1 MQNNPHQEIRTD
13 YMVNDVFTPTAANQ
27 LARSIPFD
35 FVITPEMVT
44 AYMLKHPGQ
53 SVLDI
58 GALIASKIDGSDDAT
73 WGSPVQAPVRI
84 FINAPYTPS
93 IQFDFSGRLI
103 RATETGAPILDCSG
117 FKVSGNWDATVTK
130 DMVYVYSAYPY
141 RVVVPVPGVNF
152 VSTPATYVSFQ
163 YGNPANPG
171 VIKVGAYATELN
183 ASVYDLANR
192 DDIQIICEQVI
203 QGHPLTISPSE
214 GHIESGYRP
223 AVVLANWTSGAAS
236 TVLEYSLARED
247 TVKYGLYQQIEASI
261 ALGTK
266 PVIIENNT
274 DFVAR
279 YTLSK
284 QAATFFEFTN
294 ASLGRSIVLTEL
306 GAIQR
311 KGVVGTS
318 TSGKVIITDLYPD
331 TVPHVTKT
339 QDVGRV
345 STGMYAPG
353 SYDWQKLLIYRED
366 TATMSTVAEDIGH
379 TGDTTWFYSTV
390 PFVFDF
396 KTAHT
401 LDWYFWY
408 AISDYEYA
416 EDASEPTIGWYKNPR
431 TSLYINSDTLLEG
444 TVYEINMHNVRLP
457 IGVSKIGTAESD
469 YNEQISPIDRDALT
483 PLGDRPRIYFANSAG
498 VQPNIRYWGDTTLGG
513 RAVGSDPYGVYP
525 AFYAPYTVNDY
536 VEYASNAATLF
547 NSPLCDLAVAK
558 VQFVKLNG
566 AIYIMSY

>member
-13 YMVNDVFTPTAANQ
+13 YMASDVFTPTAANQ

-35 FVITPEMVT
+35 FVITSEMVT
-44 AYMLKHPGQ
+44 AYMLQHPGQ

-73 WGSPVQAPVRI
+73 WDSPMQAPARI
-84 FINAPYTPS
+84 FINVPYTPS
-93 IQFDFSGRLI
+93 ILFDFSGRLI
-103 RATETGAPILDCSG
+103 RSTETGAPILDCSG

-141 RVVVPVPGVNF
+141 RVIVPVAGVNF
-152 VSTPATYVSFQ
+152 VSTPTTYVSFQ
-163 YGNPANPG
+163 YGSPANPG
-171 VIKVGAYATELN
+171 VIKVGAYATELD
-183 ASVYDLANR
+183 ASDYALADR

-203 QGHPLTISPSE
+203 QGPPFTISPTE
-214 GHIESGYRP
+214 GHVGSGYRP
-223 AVVLANWTSGAAS
+223 ALVMANWTSGAAS
-236 TVLEYSLARED
+236 TVLEYSVARED
-247 TVKYGLYQQIEASI
+247 IVKYGLYQQIEASI

-274 DFVAR
+274 DFLAR

-294 ASLGRSIVLTEL
+294 ASLGHSIVLTAL

-318 TSGKVIITDLYPD
+318 TSGKVIITDLYPN

-345 STGMYAPG
+345 STGMYVPG

-366 TATMSTVAEDIGH
+366 TATMGTVAEDIGGIGE
-379 TGDTTWFYSTV
+379 TAWFYEAK
-390 PFVFDF
+390 PFDF
-396 KTAHT
+396 KAAHT
-401 LDWYFWY
+401 LDWSFWY
-408 AISDYEYA
+408 AISDYEYT
-416 EDASEPTIGWYKNPR
+416 EGASEPTIGWYRNPR
-431 TSLYINSDTLLEG
+431 TELFINSDTLREG
-444 TVYEINMHNVRLP
+444 TVYEINIHNVRLP

-469 YNEQISPIDRDALT
+469 YNVQISPIDRDDLE
-483 PLGDRPRIYFANSAG
+483 PLGPRPIVFFVNSEGAATN
-498 VQPNIRYWGDTTLGG
+498 VRYWGDTTLGG
-513 RAVGSDPYGVYP
+513 RAAGSIPHGVYV
-525 AFYAPYTVNDY
+525 AFYAPYTMNDY
-536 VEYASNAATLF
+536 MEHASKADTLF

>member
-13 YMVNDVFTPTAANQ
+13 YMVNDVLTPTAANQ

-35 FVITPEMVT
+35 FVITSVMVT
-44 AYMLKHPGQ
+44 AYMLKHPGLT
-53 SVLDI
+53 VLDI
-58 GALIASKIDGSDDAT
+58 GDLIASKIDGSDDAT
-73 WGSPVQAPVRI
+73 WDSPVQAPVRI
-84 FINAPYTPS
+84 FINVPYTPS
-93 IQFDFSGRLI
+93 ILFDFSRRLI
-103 RATETGAPILDCSG
+103 QPTGTGAPILDCSG

-141 RVVVPVPGVNF
+141 RVVIPVAGVNF
-152 VSTPATYVSFQ
+152 VSTPTTYVSFQ
-163 YGNPANPG
+163 YGSPAHSG
-171 VIKVGAYATELN
+171 VIKVGAYATELDAIAYN
-183 ASVYDLANR
+183 QDNR

-203 QGHPLTISPSE
+203 QGHPFTISPSE
-214 GHIESGYRP
+214 GHIEAGYRP
-223 AVVLANWTSGAAS
+223 AVVMANWTSGAAS

-261 ALGTK
+261 AMGTK
-266 PVIIENNT
+266 PVIVENNT
-274 DFVAR
+274 DFLAR

-294 ASLGRSIVLTEL
+294 AALGHSIVLTEL

-311 KGVVGTS
+311 KGVVSTS

-331 TVPHVTKT
+331 SVPHVTKT

-345 STGMYAPG
+345 STGMYAAG
-353 SYDWQKLLIYRED
+353 YDWQKLLIYRED

-379 TGDTTWFYSTV
+379 ISDTQWFYGGK
-390 PFVFDF
+390 PFDF
-396 KTAHT
+396 KSAHT
-401 LDWYFWY
+401 LDWFFWY

-416 EDASEPTIGWYKNPR
+416 EGASEPTIGWYENSR
-431 TSLYINSDTLLEG
+431 LSLFINSDTLREG

-469 YNEQISPIDRDALT
+469 YNVQISPIDRDLIA
-483 PLGDRPRIYFANSAG
+483 PLGTRPYVYFVDSTG
-498 VQPNIRYWGDTTLGG
+498 VHPNIRYWGDTTLGG
-513 RAVGSDPYGVYP
+513 KAAGSFPSGVYA

-536 VEYASNAATLF
+536 TKYASEADTLF

-558 VQFVKLNG
+558 VTFVKLNG
-566 AIYIMSY
+566 TIYIMSY

>member
-35 FVITPEMVT
+35 FVITSEMVT
-44 AYMLKHPGQ
+44 AYMLQHPGQ

-73 WGSPVQAPVRI
+73 WDSPVQAPVRI

-141 RVVVPVPGVNF
+141 RVIIPVAGVNF

-163 YGNPANPG
+163 YGSPVNRG
-171 VIKVGAYATELN
+171 VIKVGAYATERDAN
-183 ASVYDLANR
+183 AYDLGER
-192 DDIQIICEQVI
+192 DNIQIICEQVI
-203 QGHPLTISPSE
+203 QGHPFTISPSE

-223 AVVLANWTSGAAS
+223 ALVMANWTSGAAS
-236 TVLEYSLARED
+236 TVLEYSLAKED

-261 ALGTK
+261 ALGTQ
-266 PVIIENNT
+266 PVISENNE

-284 QAATFFEFTN
+284 QATTFFEFTN
-294 ASLGRSIVLTEL
+294 AALGRSIVLTAL

-339 QDVGRV
+339 ETIGRV

-366 TATMSTVAEDIGH
+366 TATMSTVAEDIGQISE
-379 TGDTTWFYSTV
+379 TSWFY
-390 PFVFDF
+390 PAKPFDF
-396 KTAHT
+396 KSAHT

-416 EDASEPTIGWYKNPR
+416 EGASEPTIGWYTNRR
-431 TSLYINSDTLLEG
+431 TDLFINSDTLQEG

-469 YNEQISPIDRDALT
+469 YNVQISPIDRDVLE
-483 PLGDRPRIYFANSAG
+483 PLGYRPYVYFVNSSS
-498 VQPNIRYWGDTTLGG
+498 VSPNIRYWGDTTLGG
-513 RAVGSDPYGVYP
+513 KASGSFPYGVYA

-536 VEYASNAATLF
+536 TKYASTADTRF
-547 NSPLCDLAVAK
+547 SSPLCDLAVAK
-558 VQFVKLNG
+558 VQFVKLSG

>member
-13 YMVNDVFTPTAANQ
+13 YMVSDVFTPTAANQ

-35 FVITPEMVT
+35 FVITSEMVV

-53 SVLDI
+53 TVLDI

-73 WGSPVQAPVRI
+73 WDSPVQAPVRI
-84 FINAPYTPS
+84 FINVPYTPS
-93 IQFDFSGRLI
+93 IRFDFSGRLI
-103 RATETGAPILDCSG
+103 RAMETGAPILDCSG

-141 RVVVPVPGVNF
+141 RVVIPVAGVNF

-163 YGNPANPG
+163 YGNPANRG
-171 VIKVGAYATELN
+171 VIKVGAYATELD
-183 ASVYDLANR
+183 ASVYGLAER

-203 QGHPLTISPSE
+203 QGHPYTISPSK
-214 GHIESGYRP
+214 GHVESGYRP
-223 AVVLANWTSGAAS
+223 ALVMANWTSGAAS

-247 TVKYGLYQQIEASI
+247 TVKYGLYQQVEASI

-266 PVIIENNT
+266 PVILENNT
-274 DFVAR
+274 DFLAR

-294 ASLGRSIVLTEL
+294 ASLGHSIVLTAG

-339 QDVGRV
+339 QDGGRV

-353 SYDWQKLLIYRED
+353 SYDWQKLLIYREG
-366 TATMSTVAEDIGH
+366 TATMDTVATDIGH
-379 TGDTTWFYSTV
+379 IGDTTWFY
-390 PFVFDF
+390 PAKPFDF
-396 KTAHT
+396 KSAHT

-416 EDASEPTIGWYKNPR
+416 EGASEPTIGWYRNNR
-431 TSLYINSDTLLEG
+431 TGLYINSDTLREG
-444 TVYEINMHNVRLP
+444 TVYEVNMHNVRLP
-457 IGVSKIGTAESD
+457 IGVGKIGTAESD
-469 YNEQISPIDRDALT
+469 YNVQISPIDRDDLE
-483 PLGDRPRIYFANSAG
+483 PLGYRPYVLFVDRPG
-498 VQPNIRYWGDTTLGG
+498 VYSNIRYWGDTTLGG
-513 RAVGSDPYGVYP
+513 RASGSLPDGVYA

-536 VEYASNAATLF
+536 MEYASEADTLF

-566 AIYIMSY
+566 DIYIMSY

>member
-13 YMVNDVFTPTAANQ
+13 YMVSDVFTPTAANQ

-44 AYMLKHPGQ
+44 AYMLQHPGRT
-53 SVLDI
+53 VLDI
-58 GALIASKIDGSDDAT
+58 GALIASNINGSDDAT
-73 WGSPVQAPVRI
+73 WDSPVQAPVRI
-84 FINAPYTPS
+84 FINAPYTPG

-141 RVVVPVPGVNF
+141 RVIVPVAGINF

-163 YGNPANPG
+163 YGSPVNRG

-183 ASVYDLANR
+183 ASVYDLDER

-203 QGHPLTISPSE
+203 QGHPFTISPSE
-214 GHIESGYRP
+214 GHIEAGYRP

-236 TVLEYSLARED
+236 TVLEYSLSRED

-284 QAATFFEFTN
+284 QATTFFEFTN
-294 ASLGRSIVLTEL
+294 AALGRSIVLTAL

-345 STGMYAPG
+345 STGMYNPG

-366 TATMSTVAEDIGH
+366 TATMSTVAEDIGQISE
-379 TGDTTWFYSTV
+379 TSWFYEAK
-390 PFVFDF
+390 PFDF
-396 KTAHT
+396 KSAHT

-416 EDASEPTIGWYKNPR
+416 DGASEPTIGWYRNTR
-431 TSLYINSDTLLEG
+431 TVLFINSDTLREG
-444 TVYEINMHNVRLP
+444 TVYEVNMHNVRLP
-457 IGVSKIGTAESD
+457 IGVGKIGTAESD
-469 YNEQISPIDRDALT
+469 YNEQISPIDRDV
-483 PLGDRPRIYFANSAG
+483 PEPPGYRPYVYFVDSTG
-498 VQPNIRYWGDTTLGG
+498 VSPNIRYWGDTTLGG
-513 RAVGSDPYGVYP
+513 KAAGSHPYGVYA
-525 AFYAPYTVNDY
+525 AFYTPYTVNDY
-536 VEYASNAATLF
+536 TKYASAADTLF
-547 NSPLCDLAVAK
+547 SSPLCDLAVAK

>member
-13 YMVNDVFTPTAANQ
+13 YMASDVFTPTAANQ

-35 FVITPEMVT
+35 FVITAEMVA

-73 WGSPVQAPVRI
+73 WDSPMQAPARI
-84 FINAPYTPS
+84 FINVPYTPS
-93 IQFDFSGRLI
+93 ILFDFSGRLI
-103 RATETGAPILDCSG
+103 RSTGTGAPILDCSG
-117 FKVSGNWDATVTK
+117 FKVSGNWDATVTE

-141 RVVVPVPGVNF
+141 RVVVPVPGINF

-163 YGNPANPG
+163 YGSPTHRG
-171 VIKVGAYATELN
+171 VIKVGAYATELD
-183 ASVYDLANR
+183 ASYYALADR

-203 QGHPLTISPSE
+203 QGHPFTISPSE
-214 GHIESGYRP
+214 GHVESGYRP

-266 PVIIENNT
+266 PVISENNT
-274 DFVAR
+274 DFLAR

-294 ASLGRSIVLTEL
+294 ASLGHSIVLTAL

-339 QDVGRV
+339 QDEGRV
-345 STGMYAPG
+345 SVGMYAPG

-366 TATMSTVAEDIGH
+366 TATMGTVAEDIGQI
-379 TGDTTWFYSTV
+379 GETTFFY
-390 PFVFDF
+390 PARPFDF
-396 KTAHT
+396 KAAHT

-416 EDASEPTIGWYKNPR
+416 EGASEPTIGWYRNSR
-431 TSLYINSDTLLEG
+431 TGLYINSDTLRDG

-469 YNEQISPIDRDALT
+469 YNEQISPIDRDVLE
-483 PLGDRPRIYFANSAG
+483 PLGPRPYVFFVDSVG
-498 VQPNIRYWGDTTLGG
+498 VYPNIRYWGDTTLGG
-513 RAVGSDPYGVYP
+513 RAAGSIPNGVYA
-525 AFYAPYTVNDY
+525 AFYAPYTTNDY
-536 VEYASNAATLF
+536 MGHASKADTLF

-566 AIYIMSY
+566 DIYIMSY

>member
-1 MQNNPHQEIRTD
+1 MAS
-13 YMVNDVFTPTAANQ
+13 DVFTPTAANQ
-27 LARSIPFD
+27 LARSVPFD
-35 FVITPEMVT
+35 YVITSDMVT
-44 AYMLKHPGQ
+44 AYMLQHPGQ

-58 GALIASKIDGSDDAT
+58 GDLIASKIDGSDDAT
-73 WGSPVQAPVRI
+73 WDSPVQAPARI

-141 RVVVPVPGVNF
+141 RVVVPVAGVNF

-163 YGNPANPG
+163 YGSPSNPG
-171 VIKVGAYATELN
+171 VIKVGAYATELA
-183 ASVYDLANR
+183 ASAYDLGER

-203 QGHPLTISPSE
+203 QGHPFTISPSE
-214 GHIESGYRP
+214 GHVESGYIP

-236 TVLEYSLARED
+236 TVLEYSLSRED
-247 TVKYGLYQQIEASI
+247 TVKYGLYQQVEASI
-261 ALGTK
+261 ARGTK
-266 PVIIENNT
+266 PVISENNE

-284 QAATFFEFTN
+284 QATTFFEFTN
-294 ASLGRSIVLTEL
+294 AALGRSIVLTAL

-339 QDVGRV
+339 AAAEGRV

-353 SYDWQKLLIYRED
+353 SYDWQKLLIYREG
-366 TATMSTVAEDIGH
+366 TATMDTVATDIGEIAE
-379 TGDTTWFYSTV
+379 TSWFYGTK
-390 PFVFDF
+390 PFDF
-396 KTAHT
+396 KSAHT
-401 LDWYFWY
+401 LDWSFWY

-416 EDASEPTIGWYKNPR
+416 EGASEPTIGWYKNTR
-431 TSLYINSDTLLEG
+431 TSLFINSDTLLEG

-457 IGVSKIGTAESD
+457 LGVSKIGTAESD
-469 YNEQISPIDRDALT
+469 YNVQISPIDRDDLT
-483 PLGDRPRIYFANSAG
+483 PLGNRPAVLFVDSTG
-498 VQPNIRYWGDTTLGG
+498 VSSDVRYWGDTTLGG
-513 RAVGSDPYGVYP
+513 RAAGSIPNGVYP

-536 VEYASNAATLF
+536 MEHASNADTLF

-566 AIYIMSY
+566 DIYIMSY

>member
-1 MQNNPHQEIRTD
+1 MQNNPHQEIHTD

-35 FVITPEMVT
+35 FVITSEMVV

-53 SVLDI
+53 TVLDI

-73 WGSPVQAPVRI
+73 WDSPMQAPVRI
-84 FINAPYTPS
+84 FINVPYTPG
-93 IQFDFSGRLI
+93 IQFDFSGRII

-141 RVVVPVPGVNF
+141 RVLVPVAGVNF
-152 VSTPATYVSFQ
+152 VSTPAAYVSFQ

-171 VIKVGAYATELN
+171 VIKVGAYATELD

-203 QGHPLTISPSE
+203 QGHPFTISPSE
-214 GHIESGYRP
+214 GHVEAGYRP
-223 AVVLANWTSGAAS
+223 ALVMANWTSGAAS

-266 PVIIENNT
+266 PVISENNT
-274 DFVAR
+274 DFLAR

-294 ASLGRSIVLTEL
+294 ASLGHSIVLTAG

-366 TATMSTVAEDIGH
+366 TATMSTVAADIGH
-379 TGDTTWFYSTV
+379 TEDTAWFYSDR
-390 PFVFDF
+390 PFDF
-396 KTAHT
+396 KSAHT
-401 LDWYFWY
+401 LDWFFWY

-416 EDASEPTIGWYKNPR
+416 EGASEPTIGWYTNGR
-431 TSLYINSDTLLEG
+431 LALHVNSDTLLEG

-469 YNEQISPIDRDALT
+469 YNVQISPIDRDDLA
-483 PLGDRPRIYFANSAG
+483 PLGNRPTLLFVDSVGGA
-498 VQPNIRYWGDTTLGG
+498 PDIRYWGDTTLGG
-513 RAVGSDPYGVYP
+513 RALGSLPNGVHA
-525 AFYAPYTVNDY
+525 AFYAPYTMNDY

>member
-13 YMVNDVFTPTAANQ
+13 YMVSDVFTPTAANQ

-44 AYMLKHPGQ
+44 AYMLQHPGRT
-53 SVLDI
+53 VLDI
-58 GALIASKIDGSDDAT
+58 GALIASNINGSDDAT
-73 WGSPVQAPVRI
+73 WDSPVQAPVRI

-141 RVVVPVPGVNF
+141 RVVVPVAGINF

-163 YGNPANPG
+163 YGNPANSG
-171 VIKVGAYATELN
+171 VIKVGAYATERN
-183 ASVYDLANR
+183 ASVYDQGER

-203 QGHPLTISPSE
+203 QGHPFTISPSE

-284 QAATFFEFTN
+284 QATTFFEFTN
-294 ASLGRSIVLTEL
+294 AALGRSIVLTAL

-311 KGVVGTS
+311 TGVVGTS

-339 QDVGRV
+339 QEVGRV

-379 TGDTTWFYSTV
+379 IGDTTWFY
-390 PFVFDF
+390 PARPFDF
-396 KTAHT
+396 KSAHT

-416 EDASEPTIGWYKNPR
+416 EGASEPTIGWYENTR
-431 TSLYINSDTLLEG
+431 TVLFINSDTLLAG
-444 TVYEINMHNVRLP
+444 TVYEINMHSVRLP

-469 YNEQISPIDRDALT
+469 YNEQISPIDRDVLT
-483 PLGDRPRIYFANSAG
+483 IPLGNRRPRLYFVNSEGASA
-498 VQPNIRYWGDTTLGG
+498 NIRYWGDTTLGG
-513 RAVGSDPYGVYP
+513 RAAGSLPYGVYA
-525 AFYAPYTVNDY
+525 AFYAPYTMNDY
-536 VEYASNAATLF
+536 TEHTPSPDTLF
-547 NSPLCDLAVAK
+547 SSPLCDLAVAK

-566 AIYIMSY
+566 DIYIMSY